1 MSLCC
6 ETPKFDGLS
15 AGFKRA
21 LWIIIAINGTMFVV
35 EMIAGFAAGS
45 KALQADALDFLGDA
59 ATYCLTLAVVGMPL
73 RTRALAAMVKGLSMI
88 GLGLWIFGSTL
99 YQVLILDVPSADV
112 MGAVGFLA
120 LAANLFSVVILLK
133 FREGDANV
141 RSVWLCSRNDAIGNV
156 AVMVAALAVWLTNS
170 AWPDLVAAA
179 LMAVLF
185 ICSAI
190 RIIAQAAD
198 ERRGANTL
206 TVMQAPTINPSPWN

>member
-1 MSLCC
+1 MDLCC

-73 RTRALAAMVKGLSMI
+73 RTRALAAMAKGLSMI

-112 MGAVGFLA
+112 MGVVGFLA
-120 LAANLFSVVILLK
+120 LAANLFSVVLLLG
-133 FREGDANV
+133 FRNGDANV

-170 AWPDLVAAA
+170 AWPDLIAAA

-190 RIIAQAAD
+190 QIIAQAAD
-198 ERRGANTL
+198 ERRGASEFL
-206 TVMQAPTINPSPWN
+206 PES

>member
-156 AVMVAALAVWLTNS
+156 AVMVAAMAVWLTNS
-170 AWPDLVAAA
+170 AWPDLIAAA
-179 LMAVLF
+179 LMAALF
-185 ICSAI
+185 VYSAI
-190 RIIAQAAD
+190 QIIAQAAG
-198 ERRGANTL
+198 ERRAAIAEVAAGG
-206 TVMQAPTINPSPWN
+206 

>member
-1 MSLCC
+1 MNETVVSLCC

-99 YQVLILDVPSADV
+99 YQVLILNVPSADV

-120 LAANLFSVVILLK
+120 LAANLFSVVILLR

-141 RSVWLCSRNDAIGNV
+141 RSVWLCSRNDAIGNA
-156 AVMVAALAVWLTNS
+156 AVMVAALAVWLTHS
-170 AWPDLVAAA
+170 AWPDLIAAA

-185 ICSAI
+185 VYSAI
-190 RIIAQAAD
+190 QIIAQAAD
-198 ERRGANTL
+198 ERRGAPEFL
-206 TVMQAPTINPSPWN
+206 PES

>member
-35 EMIAGFAAGS
+35 EMIAGLAAGS

-59 ATYCLTLAVVGMPL
+59 ATYSLTLAVIGMPL
-73 RTRALAAMVKGLSMI
+73 HTRALAAMVKGLSMI

-99 YQVLILDVPSADV
+99 YQVLILNVPSADV

-156 AVMVAALAVWLTNS
+156 AVMGAALAVWLTNS
-170 AWPDLVAAA
+170 AWPDLIAAA

-185 ICSAI
+185 IYSAI

-198 ERRGANTL
+198 ERRGAPEFL
-206 TVMQAPTINPSPWN
+206 PEI

>member
-1 MSLCC
+1 MNETVVSLCC

-99 YQVLILDVPSADV
+99 YQVLILNVPSADV

-120 LAANLFSVVILLK
+120 LAANLFSVVILLR

-141 RSVWLCSRNDAIGNV
+141 RSVWLCSRNDAIGNA

-170 AWPDLVAAA
+170 AWPDLIAAA
-179 LMAVLF
+179 LMAALF

-190 RIIAQAAD
+190 QIIAQAAD
-198 ERRGANTL
+198 ERRAAITEVAAGG
-206 TVMQAPTINPSPWN
+206 